1 MAVNKHFHTSN
12 SAAIATEKALYSNLV
27 AEAIQIY
34 GHDVYYIDRTLVNED
49 TILGIDPLSK
59 FKDAAKIEMYMEDA
73 DGGFAGE
80 RELISQFGLENLS
93 EATFVVN
100 KLRFQEMTKQI
111 MIESGT
117 SSAEGGSILL
127 EEGSLIQ
134 SIDAG
139 GSILINATDSS
150 SSNSGD
156 EFLLDG
162 TDSSSTDAGDKIILN
177 ATAIDSYSKL
187 EGSTFYI
194 LTETAATDSDRPLE
208 GDALYHPIL
217 EKMFQINFVD
227 HDEPFHQLDNN
238 PVYKLRCR
246 LFDYSMEALDTG
258 ISDIDAIET
267 TETFDALIF
276 QFTLEQS
283 SAVNEDIRLENGIT
297 NAGLALLDGTDLDFE
312 RMVLNGTGSSLDRDG
327 DNIRLEGGDSSDGI
341 LLNETSET
349 VPSNRESNV
358 RLEGGDSSDG
368 YLLNEDSE
376 TSTSNAGDNISGE
389 DDTTSVGESII
400 LEQPADSGDAA
411 YLLNEDYI
419 VGDFSTDTT
428 TQNELFE
435 VQSRSVLDFSESNPF
450 GDVGS
455 SS

>member
-1 MAVNKHFHTSN
+1 MAVNTAFHTSN
-12 SAAIATEKALYSNLV
+12 SAAIATEKTLYSNLV

-34 GHDVYYIDRTLVNED
+34 GHDVYYMDRTLVNED
-49 TILGIDPLSK
+49 TILGVDPLSK

-80 RELISQFGLENLS
+80 RELVSQFGLENLS

-100 KLRFQEMTKQI
+100 KLRFQEMTKQVT
-111 MIESGT
+111 IESGT
-117 SSAEGGSILL
+117 SSEEGGSILL
-127 EEGSLIQ
+127 EAGTIDMSADAVVFEGS
-134 SIDAG
+134 D
-139 GSILINATDSS
+139 
-150 SSNSGD
+150 
-156 EFLLDG
+156 
-162 TDSSSTDAGDKIILN
+162 
-177 ATAIDSYSKL
+177 
-187 EGSTFYI
+187 FYI
-194 LTETAATDSDRPLE
+194 LQEVTATDSDRPLE
-208 GDALYHPIL
+208 GDAIYHPIL

-246 LFDYSMEALDTG
+246 LFDYSTEALDTG

-267 TETFDALIF
+267 TETLDALIY

-297 NAGLALLDGTDLDFE
+297 NAGL
-312 RMVLNGTGSSLDRDG
+312 VLEETDG
-327 DNIRLEGGDSSDGI
+327 DNI
-341 LLNETSET
+341 T
-349 VPSNRESNV
+349 
-358 RLEGGDSSDG
+358 
-368 YLLNEDSE
+368 
-376 TSTSNAGDNISGE
+376 GE

-419 VGDFSTDTT
+419 IGDFSTDKT

>member
-1 MAVNKHFHTSN
+1 MAVNTAFHTSN
-12 SAAIATEKALYSNLV
+12 SAAIATEKTLYSNLV

-34 GHDVYYIDRTLVNED
+34 GHDVYYMDRTLVNED
-49 TILGIDPLSK
+49 TILGVDPLSK

-100 KLRFQEMTKQI
+100 KLRFQEMTKQVT
-111 MIESGT
+111 IESGT
-117 SSAEGGSILL
+117 SSEEGGSILL
-127 EEGSLIQ
+127 EAGTIDMSADAVVFEGS
-134 SIDAG
+134 D
-139 GSILINATDSS
+139 
-150 SSNSGD
+150 
-156 EFLLDG
+156 
-162 TDSSSTDAGDKIILN
+162 
-177 ATAIDSYSKL
+177 
-187 EGSTFYI
+187 FYI
-194 LTETAATDSDRPLE
+194 LQEVTATDSDRPLE
-208 GDALYHPIL
+208 GDAIYHPIL

-246 LFDYSMEALDTG
+246 LFDYSTEALDTG

-267 TETFDALIF
+267 TETLDALIY

-297 NAGLALLDGTDLDFE
+297 NAGL
-312 RMVLNGTGSSLDRDG
+312 VLEETDG
-327 DNIRLEGGDSSDGI
+327 DNI
-341 LLNETSET
+341 T
-349 VPSNRESNV
+349 
-358 RLEGGDSSDG
+358 
-368 YLLNEDSE
+368 
-376 TSTSNAGDNISGE
+376 GE

>member
-12 SAAIATEKALYSNLV
+12 SAAIATEKSLYSNLV

-34 GHDVYYIDRTLVNED
+34 GHDVYYMDRTLVNED

-134 SIDAG
+134 STDAG

-177 ATAIDSYSKL
+177 ATAVESYSKL

-194 LTETAATDSDRPLE
+194 LSETAATDSDRPLE

-327 DNIRLEGGDSSDGI
+327 DNIRLEGGDSSDG
-341 LLNETSET
+341 
-349 VPSNRESNV
+349 
-358 RLEGGDSSDG
+358 